1 MKNLLL
7 ALALALIGTPLLADK
22 HDRPEGMFSQ
32 TVPILLNCF
41 DSFARMVEVLGDQW
55 GEAPVLISQM
65 NEKTTVVLFV
75 NEDKTTSTLVITRI
89 TKNSEETCI
98 MWSGASDGMS
108 FSLNPQPNFPPK
120 KTET

>member
-1 MKNLLL
+1 VKSLFL
-7 ALALALIGTPLLADK
+7 ALVLISTPLLADK

-55 GEAPVLISQM
+55 GEAPV
-65 NEKTTVVLFV
+65 
-75 NEDKTTSTLVITRI
+75 VITRI

-98 MWSGASDGMS
+98 MWSGSSDGMS
-108 FSLNPQPNFPPK
+108 FSLNPQPVFPPK